1 MTEPSW
7 LEIFVSELAVATVA
21 RGYYRSYIDSLPL
34 SGSERLLD
42 FGSGGGFTAR
52 RLSRRLDRGGS
63 VVCLDVSKRWISR
76 ARRRTRNQRNVRLV
90 HGTIESADLTP
101 ESFDAVLAHFVIH
114 DLPSRARSTAF
125 VYFSVY
131 LRKGGKLF
139 VREPH
144 DPSHGMSAAEIRR
157 LAADSGFREA
167 GIRQDKRATA
177 CVFVRV

>member
-1 MTEPSW
+1 MHEPSW
-7 LEIFVSELAVATVA
+7 LEVAATEVAVATVA
-21 RGYYRSYIDSLPL
+21 RKYYRSYVESLPL

-42 FGSGGGFTAR
+42 FGSGGGYIAR
-52 RLSRRLDRGGS
+52 MLAKRLSRGGS
-63 VVCLDVSKRWISR
+63 VVCLDVSKRWLSR
-76 ARRRTRNQRNVRLV
+76 ARRRVGKLPNVYFV
-90 HGTIESADLTP
+90 HGDVESAEVVP

-114 DLPSRARSTAF
+114 DLPPRRRSTAF
-125 VYFSVY
+125 VYFSVF

-139 VREPH
+139 VREPY

-157 LAADSGFREA
+157 LAAESGFREA